1 MKLLN
6 KASMRHLKQH
16 RFQSI
21 LSLLGVALGV
31 AVVLSIDL
39 AIQSARI
46 GFQVSA
52 EAVAGLAT
60 HAIQSDRGA
69 IDEELFTR
77 LKLDL
82 DVSEAAPVV
91 EGSVTSTSLPGRTL
105 RILGLDP
112 FSEEPFRP
120 YTSGTSS
127 NLDVGRLMTTK
138 GGVILTEQL
147 AAEGGLTAGDSIFV
161 SSYGTKWTL
170 PIVGLFE
177 SDDRLT
183 RSGLSD
189 VLVMDISG
197 AQEIFDMIG
206 YLTRIDL
213 RIPDADPSSE
223 QLVGKIADNLPN
235 GVRLENVGTRSDTM
249 AGMIQAFDVNL
260 TALSLLA
267 VLFGMFL
274 IYNSMTFSIVSRRAS
289 FGRLRALGVT
299 RDEILRSVLK
309 EAFWIGASGTVVG
322 LALGIF
328 LAQGLIGLITQTIND
343 LYFALSV
350 RDISIEPVSLA
361 KSLALGIV
369 ATVISALPP
378 ALEAAGSTPRA
389 ASIRSVLESK
399 TKRMVPMLAWSGV
412 ALCLLGWL
420 ILFLPTRSLG
430 VSFISL
436 FAIITGMAAITP
448 LGTVALV
455 ELVKP
460 TLATCFGT
468 LGSMAVRGI
477 RTTLSRTAP
486 AIAALVISVSVTVGL
501 GIMIDSFRGT
511 LINWLDGTLQADIYV
526 SLPGPQASRAS
537 GTLSASL
544 IQDFITTDNVVGYST
559 YRAVDVIRDGDTYRL
574 VALGLDRRGEDAFD
588 FQSGDPDAIMRDFQ
602 AGRGAIVSEPYAYQR
617 QLAVGDSISLTGE
630 KSSKSLP
637 ILGIF
642 YDYGSEQGTIMVS
655 RGLYDTAYDDV
666 GVTSLGLFLDENTQP
681 EEVVSNLLTK
691 VPVGREV
698 TVRSNASLRSASLEV
713 FDRTFTVTG
722 VLRLLA
728 FIVAFVGVLSALTA
742 LQMERT
748 HELGLL
754 RASGL
759 TSAQLKRLVIG
770 QSGLMGLIAGVL
782 AIPVGILLS
791 VVMIQVINKRSFGW
805 SIQMQIDPEVI
816 IQGIV
821 LALFAA
827 LLAGIYPALR
837 MANTSPSVALRGTSE

>member
-1 MKLLN
+1 
-6 KASMRHLKQH
+6 MRHLKQH

-69 IDEELFTR
+69 IDEDLFTR
-77 LKLDL
+77 LKLEL

-147 AAEGGLTAGDSIFV
+147 AAEGGLTAGDSILG
-161 SSYGTKWTL
+161 SSYGTKWTR

-189 VLVMDISG
+189 VLVMDISA

-309 EAFWIGASGTVVG
+309 EAFWIGASGTVIG

-399 TKRMVPMLAWSGV
+399 TKRMAPMLAWSGV
-412 ALCLLGWL
+412 GLCLLGWL

-460 TLATCFGT
+460 TLAACFGT

-511 LINWLDGTLQADIYV
+511 LIDWLDGTLQADIYV

-544 IQDFITTDNVVGYST
+544 IQDFISTDNVVGYRT

-574 VALGLDRRGEDAFD
+574 VALGLDQRGEDAFD

-642 YDYGSEQGTIMVS
+642 YDYGSEQGTVMVS

-698 TVRSNASLRSASLEV
+698 TVRSNSSLRSASLEV

-770 QSGLMGLIAGVL
+770 QSGLMGFIAGVL

-816 IQGIV
+816 IQGMV